1 MYLEEVK
8 EDDKR
13 ITDAWKE
20 DANGILVFVSPTLPL
35 FMFISMTSYKTGL
48 FSATVG
54 AFIIEFYK
62 KMSPDSGGQTVALLG
77 QISQQL
83 ANFPNGTISSTANQP
98 SRPSTSMIWVS
109 AMWLISLVLSVT
121 SALIATLLQQ
131 WARRYAETP
140 KVPSEPNDR
149 ARVRLF
155 LFSGTESYKMRLL
168 VEIAPT
174 LLHFSV
180 YLFFTGL
187 VIAFHNSTITTNKGV
202 AIAVDVAVGVFGLAY
217 IMLSILPCRD
227 VRCPYRTPMSY
238 ILWYPWHTF
247 LSFAARCL
255 HWFLKQLHGCFV
267 KPSQSGDI
275 TNPRQRR
282 LVDWLN
288 SCENAFEKHRE
299 HLMDG
304 FRKSVIK
311 GATTPQEHGDRKIV
325 TWMFNVLAMDG
336 KNKFQKFAASIPRLK
351 ISDLIPLIESGTIP
365 LQEPLLALLRS
376 CAAGTRAAGPD
387 IDEDVRKR
395 SLLVCLEA
403 IRHIAKASSVPD
415 LDFVRA
421 NFASLSLM
429 RPLWNDNDTSIRVT
443 SRCICALLAKK
454 VLGEALDQLQLY
466 WLQEVT
472 GEASNHIYRA
482 DPVTRDRMNL
492 KSFVN
497 GALPD
502 HVDNLPTE
510 DATSFK
516 ETLALLLNKD
526 ISTDPDAD
534 FDTSTFRNR
543 LSEKVQMLQG
553 DNSPGSHEAVDKLRS
568 MFPFLL
574 ETSIPAA
581 SAPSTSTPAAPRHG
595 DPLEQV

>member
-1 MYLEEVK
+1 MV
-8 EDDKR
+8 
-13 ITDAWKE
+13 
-20 DANGILVFVSPTLPL
+20 
-35 FMFISMTSYKTGL
+35 
-48 FSATVG
+48 
-54 AFIIEFYK
+54 
-62 KMSPDSGGQTVALLG
+62 
-77 QISQQL
+77 
-83 ANFPNGTISSTANQP
+83 
-98 SRPSTSMIWVS
+98 WVN

-121 SALIATLLQQ
+121 SPLIATLLQQ

-149 ARVRLF
+149 ARVRSF

-180 YLFFTGL
+180 YLFFIGL
-187 VIAFHNSTITTNKGV
+187 VIAFHNSTITTNKKV
-202 AIAVDVAVGVFGLAY
+202 AIAVDVAVGLFGLAY
-217 IMLSILPCRD
+217 ITLSILPCRD

-247 LSFAARCL
+247 LFLPARCL
-255 HWFLKQLHGCFV
+255 HVFLEQLHGSFV
-267 KPSQSGDI
+267 KYGLNTVSPGDI
-275 TNPRQRR
+275 TSSGQRR

-443 SRCICALLAKK
+443 SRCICALLAKQ
-454 VLGEALDQLQLY
+454 VFGGALEQPQLY
-466 WLQEVT
+466 WLQEVIR
-472 GEASNHIYRA
+472 EESSHIYSA
-482 DPVTRDRMNL
+482 DLVKRDQMNL